1 MWGPSG
7 PLKLRFQAFRL
18 HFMVRSLLL
27 LLGLL
32 LSAPLAADPALL
44 QQQARQL
51 PEGFEEHFFG
61 VPLMVRVTVDGRLL
75 GDGEVLLGRD
85 NSIQLLSLV
94 DVQESEF
101 DEGTRERWLTRLG
114 AHLPL
119 GECGR
124 ACPEGIVGLH
134 YSLEESQLSV
144 LTGQVEQG
152 ARDQRFM
159 VQPKE
164 SKGLLVQNQLN
175 LVQGSQRNGHY
186 NLQLEGSWGQWTPF
200 MEGDATW
207 QEGGP
212 TDLGM
217 AQAYGE
223 RLHEANFYRLGFFF
237 PTAQGLVRQ
246 PNYYS
251 GATPTVLGVMWGS
264 SDLLRRE
271 RGVPSLA
278 PIQVAPARQGMVEI
292 YRDGNLIQSQP
303 VVSGLQ
309 ALDTRSLPGGIYEV
323 ELRLL
328 EDGQETRR
336 WREMIYKPSNWQ
348 TPEEPWRFNL
358 FAGRQTRWLVRQGDS
373 DLEGASGGI
382 AVNHLLLPSL
392 VVGAGSQYVDKRA
405 QQSLSL
411 DWEATSQL
419 HGFASLNQSVGM
431 GWGYDLQGIYWH
443 DNSSLV
449 ASHSRNLRQ
458 QGEASSLSSLSLQQ
472 SLEKW
477 GSLGVYASHQSGRG
491 NGADVGW
498 HYSDRL
504 WGRWVTWGVTLFDR
518 PGSERTAQQRDRGST
533 LSLTVNLGGQD
544 RQLSLGLGSNTSRSG
559 GAQRSAYLNYQQEVD
574 WGPLRQ
580 VSLGSTH
587 DSYGTGLSGYGRF
600 AAPWLGG
607 DLFAQHSS
615 YNAEVTGGVNLESVV
630 AIGQEGE
637 LALGSREMGGMGNE
651 AAMILDIAAD
661 DEAARIRVSDDLG
674 SVQTLGPGRH
684 LVSVPA
690 LQSGALQL
698 EMADHEGMPLTIK
711 PAVLPYHLNRGG
723 VGYGQVNAVSTVTV
737 IGRLLDEQ
745 NRPLRG
751 AMVSNPIGRA
761 FTENDGFFVLEM
773 SRRHPRFKVEHN
785 GSLHCNNAVVEQGR
799 MDETDI
805 ILLGELRCSSGI
817 TVKK

>member
-1 MWGPSG
+1 
-7 PLKLRFQAFRL
+7 
-18 HFMVRSLLL
+18 MVRSLLL

-32 LSAPLAADPALL
+32 LSAPLVVAKPALL
-44 QQQARQL
+44 LQQAQQL

-85 NSIQLLSLV
+85 NSVQLLSLV

-101 DEGTRERWLTRLG
+101 DEGTRERWLSKLG
-114 AHLPL
+114 SHLPL

-124 ACPEGIVGLH
+124 ACPEGIVGLQ

-144 LTGQVEQG
+144 LTGQVELG

-159 VQPKE
+159 ALPQE
-164 SKGLLVQNQLN
+164 SKGLLIQNQLN
-175 LVQGSQRNGHY
+175 LVQGTQRHGHY
-186 NLQLEGSWGQWTPF
+186 NLQLEGSWGPWTPF

-207 QEGGP
+207 QEGQSSEVG
-212 TDLGM
+212 L
-217 AQAYGE
+217 AQLYGE

-237 PTAQGLVRQ
+237 PSAQGLVRQ

-251 GATPTVLGVMWGS
+251 GATPTVLGMMWGS

-278 PIQVAPARQGMVEI
+278 PIQVAPARPGMVEI

-392 VVGAGSQYVDKRA
+392 VAGAGSQYVDKRA
-405 QQSLSL
+405 QHSLSL

-443 DNSSLV
+443 GNSSLV
-449 ASHSRNLRQ
+449 ASHSRNLRK
-458 QGEASSLSSLSLQQ
+458 QGEASAVSSLSLQK

-477 GSLGVYASHQSGRG
+477 GSLGVYLSHQSGRG

-518 PGSERTAQQRDRGST
+518 PGSESTAQQRDRGST
-533 LSLTVNLGGQD
+533 FSLTVNLGGQD

-580 VSLGSTH
+580 VSVGSTH

-600 AAPWLGG
+600 ASPWLGG

-615 YNAEVTGGVNLESVV
+615 YNEQVTGGINLESLV
-630 AIGQEGE
+630 ALGREGE

-651 AAMILDIAAD
+651 AAMILDIDAD

-698 EMADHEGMPLTIK
+698 EMADHEGAPLTIK
-711 PAVLPYHLNRGG
+711 PTVLPYHLNRGG
-723 VGYGQVNAVSTVTV
+723 VGYGQVNIMSTVTV
-737 IGRLLDEQ
+737 IGRLLNKEGK
-745 NRPLRG
+745 PLKG
-751 AMVSNPIGRA
+751 AVVRNHIGR
-761 FTENDGFFVLEM
+761 TISENDGFFVIEM
-773 SRRHPRFKVEHN
+773 SKNNPSLQIEHD
-785 GSLHCNNAVVEQGR
+785 GR
-799 MDETDI
+799 LQCQMLLNQDDKKWRQDTW
-805 ILLGELRCSSGI
+805 LLGDLVCHEQLLA
-817 TVKK
+817 KK

>member
-1 MWGPSG
+1 MIC
-7 PLKLRFQAFRL
+7 
-18 HFMVRSLLL
+18 SLLL

-32 LSAPLAADPALL
+32 LSVPLAAADPVLL
-44 QQQARQL
+44 LQQARQL

-85 NSIQLLSLV
+85 NSVQLLSLV

-101 DEGTRERWLTRLG
+101 DERERERWLMKLG
-114 AHLPL
+114 SYLPL
-119 GECGR
+119 GECSQ
-124 ACPEGIVGLH
+124 ACPEGILGLQ
-134 YSLEESQLSV
+134 YSLEESQFSV
-144 LTGQVEQG
+144 LTGEIEQA
-152 ARDQRFM
+152 ARDQRFIAL
-159 VQPKE
+159 PRE

-175 LVQGSQRNGHY
+175 LVQGTQRNGHY

-207 QEGGP
+207 QEEGA

-217 AQAYGE
+217 AQIYGE
-223 RLHEANFYRLGFFF
+223 QLYEANFYRLGFFF
-237 PTAQGLVRQ
+237 PSEQGLVRQ

-264 SDLLRRE
+264 SDLLRRD
-271 RGVPSLA
+271 RGLPSLA
-278 PIQVAPARQGMVEI
+278 PIQVAPSRPGMVEI

-309 ALDTRSLPGGIYEV
+309 AIDTRSLPGGIYEV

-373 DLEGASGGI
+373 DLEGASGGA

-392 VVGAGSQYVDKRA
+392 VVGAGSQYVDRRA
-405 QQSLSL
+405 QHSLSL

-431 GWGYDLQGIYWH
+431 GWGYDLQGLYWH
-443 DNSSLV
+443 GNSSLV
-449 ASHSRNLRQ
+449 ASHSRNLRE
-458 QGEASSLSSLSLQQ
+458 QGDTSAVSSLSLQQ

-477 GSLGVYASHQSGRG
+477 GSLGLYVSHQSGRG
-491 NGADVGW
+491 NGADLGW
-498 HYSDRL
+498 YYSDQL
-504 WGRWVTWGVTLFDR
+504 WGRGVTWGITLFDR
-518 PGSERTAQQRDRGST
+518 PGSVSTAQQRERGSM

-580 VSLGSTH
+580 LSVGSIH
-587 DSYGTGLSGYGRF
+587 DSYGSGLSGYGSF

-607 DLFAQHSS
+607 DIFAQHSS
-615 YNAEVTGGVNLESVV
+615 YNGEITGGINLESVV
-630 AIGQEGE
+630 ALGREGE
-637 LALGSREMGGMGNE
+637 LALGSRDMGGMGNE
-651 AAMILDIAAD
+651 AAMILDIDAD
-661 DEAARIRVSDDLG
+661 DEAARIRVSDDQG

-698 EMADHEGMPLTIK
+698 EMADHDGRPLTIK

-745 NRPLRG
+745 NQPLRG

-761 FTENDGFFVLEM
+761 FTENDGFFALET
-773 SRRHPRFKVEHN
+773 SRRQPEFSVEHN
-785 GSLHCNNAVVEQGR
+785 GTLYCNNMARGQGR
-799 MDETDI
+799 MDESDI
-805 ILLGELRCSSGI
+805 ILLGELRCSPGV

>member
-1 MWGPSG
+1 MT
-7 PLKLRFQAFRL
+7 
-18 HFMVRSLLL
+18 RSLLL

-32 LSAPLAADPALL
+32 LSAPLAAADPVLL
-44 QQQARQL
+44 LQQARQL

-85 NSIQLLSLV
+85 NSVQLLSLQ

-101 DEGTRERWLTRLG
+101 DERERERWLSKLG
-114 AHLPL
+114 IPLPL
-119 GECGR
+119 GECVH
-124 ACPEGIVGLH
+124 ACPEGIVGLQ
-134 YSLEESQLSV
+134 YSLEASQLSV

-159 VQPKE
+159 ALPQE

-175 LVQGSQRNGHY
+175 LVQGSQRHGHY
-186 NLQLEGSWGQWTPF
+186 NLQLEGSWGQWSPF

-207 QEGGP
+207 QEGQSSEVG
-212 TDLGM
+212 L
-217 AQAYGE
+217 AQLYGE

-237 PTAQGLVRQ
+237 PSAQGLVRQ

-251 GATPTVLGVMWGS
+251 GVTPTVLGVMWGS

-278 PIQVAPARQGMVEI
+278 PIQVAPARPGMVEI

-358 FAGRQTRWLVRQGDS
+358 FAGRQTRWLARQGDS
-373 DLEGASGGI
+373 DLEGASGGAAI
-382 AVNHLLLPSL
+382 NHLLLPSL
-392 VVGAGSQYVDKRA
+392 VVGAGSQYVDRRA
-405 QQSLSL
+405 QHSLSL

-443 DNSSLV
+443 GNSSLV
-449 ASHSRNLRQ
+449 ASHSRNLRK
-458 QGEASSLSSLSLQQ
+458 QGDASSVSSLSLQQ

-477 GSLGVYASHQSGRG
+477 GSLGVYVSHQSGRG
-491 NGADVGW
+491 NGADLGW
-498 HYSDRL
+498 HYSDRFL
-504 WGRWVTWGVTLFDR
+504 GRWVTWGVTLFDR
-518 PGSERTAQQRDRGST
+518 PGSESTAQQRDRGST
-533 LSLTVNLGGQD
+533 LSLTVNLGGHD

-580 VSLGSTH
+580 VSVGSTH

-615 YNAEVTGGVNLESVV
+615 YNEQVTGGINLESVV
-630 AIGQEGE
+630 ALGQAGE
-637 LALGSREMGGMGNE
+637 LALGSRDMGGMGNE
-651 AAMILDIAAD
+651 AAMILDIEAD
-661 DEAARIRVSDDLG
+661 DEAARIRVSDDQG

-690 LQSGALQL
+690 LQSGTLQL
-698 EMADHEGMPLTIK
+698 EMADHEGAPLTIK
-711 PAVLPYHLNRGG
+711 PTVLPYHLNRGG
-723 VGYGQVNAVSTVTV
+723 VGYGQVNVMSTVTV
-737 IGRLLDEQ
+737 IGRLLNKEGK
-745 NRPLRG
+745 PLKG
-751 AMVSNPIGRA
+751 AVVRNHIGR
-761 FTENDGFFVLEM
+761 TISENDGFFVMEM
-773 SRRHPRFKVEHN
+773 SKKNPRLQVEHDGRLQCQMLLN
-785 GSLHCNNAVVEQGR
+785 QDDKKWRQDTLFLGDLVCHEQ
-799 MDETDI
+799 
-805 ILLGELRCSSGI
+805 LLAR
-817 TVKK
+817 K

>member
-1 MWGPSG
+1 
-7 PLKLRFQAFRL
+7 
-18 HFMVRSLLL
+18 MVRSLLFFWFVMLFSTQLVAADAAL
-27 LLGLL
+27 LL
-32 LSAPLAADPALL
+32 
-44 QQQARQL
+44 QQARQL

-85 NSIQLLSLV
+85 NSVQLLSLV
-94 DVQESEF
+94 DVQDSEF
-101 DEGTRERWLTRLG
+101 DEGTRERWLSKLG
-114 AHLPL
+114 AQMPI
-119 GECGR
+119 GECSRG
-124 ACPEGIVGLH
+124 CPEGIVGLQ

-144 LTGQVEQG
+144 LTGQVEQDT
-152 ARDQRFM
+152 RDQRFFALP
-159 VQPKE
+159 QE
-164 SKGLLVQNQLN
+164 SKGLLIQNQLN
-175 LVQGSQRNGHY
+175 LVQSGQRNGHY

-207 QEGGP
+207 QEGQSSEVG
-212 TDLGM
+212 L
-217 AQAYGE
+217 AQLYGE
-223 RLHEANFYRLGFFF
+223 RLHEANFYRFGFFF
-237 PTAQGLVRQ
+237 PSAQGLVRQ

-251 GATPTVLGVMWGS
+251 GATPTVLGMMWGS

-271 RGVPSLA
+271 RGVPSLV
-278 PIQVAPARQGMVEI
+278 PIQVAPARPGMVEI

-373 DLEGASGGI
+373 DLEGASGGM

-392 VVGAGSQYVDKRA
+392 VVGAGSQYVDRRA
-405 QQSLSL
+405 QHSLSL

-443 DNSSLV
+443 GNSSLV
-449 ASHSRNLRQ
+449 ASHSRNLRK
-458 QGEASSLSSLSLQQ
+458 QGEVSAVSSLSLQQ

-477 GSLGVYASHQSGRG
+477 GSLSLYASHQSGRG

-504 WGRWVTWGVTLFDR
+504 LGRWVTWGVTLFDR
-518 PGSERTAQQRDRGST
+518 PGSESTAQQRDRGST
-533 LSLTVNLGGQD
+533 LSLTINLGGDD

-580 VSLGSTH
+580 VSVGSTH

-615 YNAEVTGGVNLESVV
+615 YNEQVTGGINLESVV
-630 AIGQEGE
+630 ALGREGE

-684 LVSVPA
+684 LVSLPA

-698 EMADHEGMPLTIK
+698 EMADQEGVPLTIK
-711 PAVLPYHLNRGG
+711 PSVLPYHLNRGG
-723 VGYGQVNAVSTVTV
+723 VGYGQVNVMSTVTV
-737 IGRLLDEQ
+737 IGRLLNKDGK
-745 NRPLRG
+745 PLKG
-751 AMVSNPIGRA
+751 ALVRNHIGR
-761 FTENDGFFVLEM
+761 TISENDGFFVMEM
-773 SRRHPRFKVEHN
+773 SKTNPSFHVEHD
-785 GSLHCNNAVVEQGR
+785 GR
-799 MDETDI
+799 LQCQMLLNQDDKKWKQDTW
-805 ILLGELRCSSGI
+805 LLGDLVCHEQLLAR
-817 TVKK
+817 K

>member
-1 MWGPSG
+1 M
-7 PLKLRFQAFRL
+7 A
-18 HFMVRSLLL
+18 RSLLL
-27 LLGLL
+27 LLWLL
-32 LSAPLAADPALL
+32 LSAPLMAAEPALL
-44 QQQARQL
+44 LQQARQL

-61 VPLMVRVTVDGRLL
+61 VPLMVRVTVDGGLL

-85 NSIQLLSLV
+85 NSVQLLSLV
-94 DVQESEF
+94 EVQESEF
-101 DEGTRERWLTRLG
+101 DEGARERWLTKLG
-114 AHLPL
+114 VHLPL

-124 ACPEGIVGLH
+124 ACPEGIVGLQ

-159 VQPKE
+159 AQARE
-164 SKGLLVQNQLN
+164 SKGLLVQSQLN

-186 NLQLEGSWGQWTPF
+186 NLQLEGSLGQWTPF

-217 AQAYGE
+217 AQVYGE

-237 PTAQGLVRQ
+237 PSAQGLVRQ

-278 PIQVAPARQGMVEI
+278 PIQVAPARPGMVEI

-373 DLEGASGGI
+373 DLEGASGGT

-392 VVGAGSQYVDKRA
+392 VVGAGSQYVDRRA
-405 QQSLSL
+405 QHFLSL

-443 DNSSLV
+443 GNSSLV

-458 QGEASSLSSLSLQQ
+458 QEEASSVSSLSLQQ

-477 GSLGVYASHQSGRG
+477 GTLGAYLSHQSGRG

-504 WGRWVTWGVTLFDR
+504 WGRWITWGVTLFDR
-518 PGSERTAQQRDRGST
+518 PGSESTAQQRDRGSM

-580 VSLGSTH
+580 VTVGSTH

-615 YNAEVTGGVNLESVV
+615 YNAEVTGGVNLESVL
-630 AIGQEGE
+630 ALGQEGE
-637 LALGSREMGGMGNE
+637 LALGSRDMGGMGNE

-661 DEAARIRVSDDLG
+661 DEAARVRVSDDLG

-698 EMADHEGMPLTIK
+698 EMADHEGTPLTIK

-723 VGYGQVNAVSTVTV
+723 VGHGQVNAMSTVTV
-737 IGRLLDEQ
+737 IGRLLDGQ
-745 NRPLRG
+745 NQPLRG
-751 AMVSNPIGRA
+751 AMVSNPLGRA
-761 FTENDGFFVLEM
+761 FTENDGFFALEA
-773 SRRHPRFKVEHN
+773 SRRQPAFSVEHN
-785 GSLHCNNAVVEQGR
+785 GTLQCDKSAGDNRR
-799 MDETDI
+799 MDELDI
-805 ILLGELRCSSGI
+805 MLLGDLKCTPWMAS
-817 TVKK
+817 KK

>member
-1 MWGPSG
+1 
-7 PLKLRFQAFRL
+7 
-18 HFMVRSLLL
+18 MVRSLLL
-27 LLGLL
+27 LLGSL
-32 LSAPLAADPALL
+32 LSVSLAAADPALL
-44 QQQARQL
+44 LQQARQL

-61 VPLMVRVTVDGRLL
+61 VPLMVRVTVDDRLL

-85 NSIQLLSLV
+85 NSVQLLSLV

-101 DEGTRERWLTRLG
+101 DEGARERWLSKLG
-114 AHLPL
+114 TELPL
-119 GECGR
+119 GECSR
-124 ACPEGIVGLH
+124 ACPEGIVGLQ

-144 LTGQVEQG
+144 LTGEVEQE
-152 ARDQRFM
+152 ARDQRFIA
-159 VQPKE
+159 VPGE
-164 SKGLLVQNQLN
+164 SKGLLLQNQLN

-186 NLQLEGSWGQWTPF
+186 NLQLEGSWGQWSPF

-217 AQAYGE
+217 AQIYGE
-223 RLHEANFYRLGFFF
+223 HLHEANFYRLGFFF
-237 PTAQGLVRQ
+237 PSAQGLVRQ

-278 PIQVAPARQGMVEI
+278 PIQVAPARPGMVEI

-328 EDGQETRR
+328 EDGQESRR

-373 DLEGASGGI
+373 ELEGASGGA

-392 VVGAGSQYVDKRA
+392 VVGAGSQYVDRRA
-405 QQSLSL
+405 QHSLSL

-419 HGFASLNQSVGM
+419 HGFASLNQSVDM

-443 DNSSLV
+443 GNSSLV
-449 ASHSRNLRQ
+449 ASHSRNLRK
-458 QGEASSLSSLSLQQ
+458 QGEASSVSSLSLQQ

-477 GSLGVYASHQSGRG
+477 GSLGVYLSHQSGRG
-491 NGADVGW
+491 NGVDVGW

-518 PGSERTAQQRDRGST
+518 PGSESTAQQRDRGST
-533 LSLTVNLGGQD
+533 LSLTVNLGGDD

-580 VSLGSTH
+580 VSVGSTH

-615 YNAEVTGGVNLESVV
+615 YNEQVTGGINLESVV
-630 AIGQEGE
+630 ALGQEGE

-651 AAMILDIAAD
+651 AAMILDIDAD
-661 DEAARIRVSDDLG
+661 DEAVRIRVSDDQG

-690 LQSGALQL
+690 LQSGTLQL
-698 EMADHEGMPLTIK
+698 EMADHEGAPLTIK
-711 PAVLPYHLNRGG
+711 PSVLPYHLNRGG
-723 VGYGQVNAVSTVTV
+723 VGYGQVNAMSTVTV
-737 IGRLLDEQ
+737 IGRLLDGQ
-745 NRPLRG
+745 GVPLKG
-751 AMVSNPIGRA
+751 AMVANHAGRTVSEA
-761 FTENDGFFVLEM
+761 DGFFVLEM
-773 SRRHPRFKVEHN
+773 SERNPSLRVEYQ
-785 GSLHCNNAVVEQGR
+785 GAQQCDLALDMVRAGRQQAVL
-799 MDETDI
+799 
-805 ILLGELRCSSGI
+805 LLGPLVCRPQTWVS
-817 TVKK
+817 K

>member
-1 MWGPSG
+1 
-7 PLKLRFQAFRL
+7 
-18 HFMVRSLLL
+18 MVRSLLL
-27 LLGLL
+27 LFGLL

-44 QQQARQL
+44 LQQARQL

-85 NSIQLLSLV
+85 NSVQLLSLM
-94 DVQESEF
+94 DVQDSEF
-101 DEGTRERWLTRLG
+101 DEGARERWLSKLG
-114 AHLPL
+114 SHLPL

-124 ACPEGIVGLH
+124 ACPEGIVGLQ

-159 VQPKE
+159 ALPQE

-217 AQAYGE
+217 AQIYGE

-237 PTAQGLVRQ
+237 PSAQGLVRQ

-264 SDLLRRE
+264 SDLLRRK
-271 RGVPSLA
+271 RGVPSLV
-278 PIQVAPARQGMVEI
+278 PIQVAPARPGMVEI

-336 WREMIYKPSNWQ
+336 WHEMIYKPSNWQ

-373 DLEGASGGI
+373 KLEGASGGI

-392 VVGAGSQYVDKRA
+392 IVGAGSQYVDKRA
-405 QQSLSL
+405 QHSLSL

-443 DNSSLV
+443 GNSSLV
-449 ASHSRNLRQ
+449 ASHSRNLRK

-477 GSLGVYASHQSGRG
+477 GSLGVYVSHQSGRG

-518 PGSERTAQQRDRGST
+518 PGSESTAQQRDRGST
-533 LSLTVNLGGQD
+533 LSLTINLGGDD

-580 VSLGSTH
+580 VSVGSTH

-600 AAPWLGG
+600 ASPWLGG
-607 DLFAQHSS
+607 DLFAQQSS

-651 AAMILDIAAD
+651 AAMILDIDTD

-723 VGYGQVNAVSTVTV
+723 VGYGQVSAMSTVTV
-737 IGRLLDEQ
+737 IGRLVDGQ
-745 NRPLRG
+745 GIPLKG
-751 AMVSNPIGRA
+751 AMVVNHAGRTVSEA
-761 FTENDGFFVLEM
+761 DGFFALDMSERNSGLRVEYQGTQQCDLVLDMARSE
-773 SRRHPRFKVEHN
+773 REQ
-785 GSLHCNNAVVEQGR
+785 AVL
-799 MDETDI
+799 
-805 ILLGELRCSSGI
+805 LLGVLICSPQIWASQ
-817 TVKK
+817 

>member
-1 MWGPSG
+1 MI
-7 PLKLRFQAFRL
+7 A
-18 HFMVRSLLL
+18 VE
-27 LLGLL
+27 
-32 LSAPLAADPALL
+32 PALL
-44 QQQARQL
+44 LQQARQL

-85 NSIQLLSLV
+85 NSVQLLSLM

-101 DEGTRERWLTRLG
+101 DEGARERWLTRLG
-114 AHLPL
+114 TRLSL

-124 ACPEGIVGLH
+124 ACPEGIVGLQ

-144 LTGQVEQG
+144 LTDEVEQA
-152 ARDQRFM
+152 AREQRFM
-159 VQPKE
+159 ALPQE

-175 LVQGSQRNGHY
+175 LVQGSQRSGHY
-186 NLQLEGSWGQWTPF
+186 NLQLEGNWGQWTPF

-207 QEGGP
+207 QEGQSSEVG
-212 TDLGM
+212 L
-217 AQAYGE
+217 AQLYGE

-237 PTAQGLVRQ
+237 PSAQGLLRQ

-271 RGVPSLA
+271 RGVPSMT
-278 PIQVAPARQGMVEI
+278 PIQVAPARPGMVEI
-292 YRDGNLIQSQP
+292 YRDDRLIQSQP
-303 VVSGLQ
+303 VSAGLQ

-328 EDGQETRR
+328 EDGQESRR

-348 TPEEPWRFNL
+348 TPEEPWRFNF

-392 VVGAGSQYVDKRA
+392 VVGAGNQYVDKRA
-405 QQSLSL
+405 QHSLSL

-431 GWGYDLQGIYWH
+431 GWGYDLQGIYWQG
-443 DNSSLV
+443 NSSLV
-449 ASHSRNLRQ
+449 ASHSRNLRK
-458 QGEASSLSSLSLQQ
+458 QGEATAVSSLSLQQ

-477 GSLGVYASHQSGRG
+477 GTLGLYVSHQSGRG
-491 NGADVGW
+491 NGMDLGW

-518 PGSERTAQQRDRGST
+518 PGSESTAQQRDRGST
-533 LSLTVNLGGQD
+533 LSLTINLGGDD

-580 VSLGSTH
+580 VSVGSTH

-600 AAPWLGG
+600 ASPWLGG

-615 YNAEVTGGVNLESVV
+615 YNEQVTGGVNLESVV
-630 AIGQEGE
+630 ALGREGE
-637 LALGSREMGGMGNE
+637 LALGSREMGSMGNE
-651 AAMILDIAAD
+651 AAMILDIDAD
-661 DEAARIRVSDDLG
+661 DEAARIQVSDDQG
-674 SVQTLGPGRH
+674 SLQTLGPGRH

-690 LQSGALQL
+690 LQSGTLQL
-698 EMADHEGMPLTIK
+698 EMADHEGTPLTIR
-711 PAVLPYHLNRGG
+711 PTVLPYHLNRGG
-723 VGYGQVNAVSTVTV
+723 VGYGQVNAVRTVTV
-737 IGRLLDEQ
+737 IGRLLDRQ
-745 NRPLRG
+745 GHPLKG
-751 AMVSNPIGRA
+751 AMVLNHSGRTVSEA
-761 FTENDGFFVLEM
+761 DGFFALEM
-773 SRRHPRFKVEHN
+773 SERNPAMKVEYRGAHQCDL
-785 GSLHCNNAVVEQGR
+785 SLNTARVDRQSGV
-799 MDETDI
+799 
-805 ILLGELRCSSGI
+805 LLVGNLVCVPMTLSSQ
-817 TVKK
+817 

>member
-1 MWGPSG
+1 
-7 PLKLRFQAFRL
+7 
-18 HFMVRSLLL
+18 MVRSLLL
-27 LLGLL
+27 LLGSL
-32 LSAPLAADPALL
+32 LSVSLAAADPALL
-44 QQQARQL
+44 LQQARQL

-61 VPLMVRVTVDGRLL
+61 VPLMVRVTVDDRLL

-85 NSIQLLSLV
+85 NSVQLLSLV

-101 DEGTRERWLTRLG
+101 DEGARERWLSKLG
-114 AHLPL
+114 TELPL
-119 GECGR
+119 GECSR
-124 ACPEGIVGLH
+124 ACPEGIVGLQ

-144 LTGQVEQG
+144 LTGEVEQE

-159 VQPKE
+159 ALPQE

-186 NLQLEGSWGQWTPF
+186 NLQLEGSWGQWSPF

-217 AQAYGE
+217 AQIYGE
-223 RLHEANFYRLGFFF
+223 HLHEANFYRLGFFF
-237 PTAQGLVRQ
+237 PSAQGLVRQ

-278 PIQVAPARQGMVEI
+278 PIQVSPARPGMVEI

-328 EDGQETRR
+328 EDGQESRR

-373 DLEGASGGI
+373 DLEGASGGA

-392 VVGAGSQYVDKRA
+392 VVGAGSQYVDRRA
-405 QQSLSL
+405 QHSLSL

-443 DNSSLV
+443 GNSSLV
-449 ASHSRNLRQ
+449 ASHSRNLRK
-458 QGEASSLSSLSLQQ
+458 QGEASSVSSLSLQQ

-477 GSLGVYASHQSGRG
+477 GSIGVYLSHQSGRG

-518 PGSERTAQQRDRGST
+518 PGSESTAQQRDRGST
-533 LSLTVNLGGQD
+533 LSLTVNLGGDD

-580 VSLGSTH
+580 VSVGSTH

-615 YNAEVTGGVNLESVV
+615 YNEQVTGGINLESVV
-630 AIGQEGE
+630 ALGREGE
-637 LALGSREMGGMGNE
+637 LALGSRDMGGMGNE
-651 AAMILDIAAD
+651 AAMILDIDAD
-661 DEAARIRVSDDLG
+661 DEAVRIRVSDDQG

-690 LQSGALQL
+690 LQSGTLQL
-698 EMADHEGMPLTIK
+698 EMADHEGAPLTIK
-711 PAVLPYHLNRGG
+711 PSVLPYHLNRGG
-723 VGYGQVNAVSTVTV
+723 VGYGQVNAMSTVTV
-737 IGRLLDEQ
+737 IGCLLDGQ
-745 NRPLRG
+745 GVPLKG
-751 AMVSNPIGRA
+751 AMVANHAGRTVSEA
-761 FTENDGFFVLEM
+761 DGFFVLEM
-773 SRRHPRFKVEHN
+773 SERNPSLRVEYQ
-785 GSLHCNNAVVEQGR
+785 GAQQCDLALDMVRAERQQAVL
-799 MDETDI
+799 
-805 ILLGELRCSSGI
+805 LLGPLVCRPQTWVS
-817 TVKK
+817 K

>member
-1 MWGPSG
+1 
-7 PLKLRFQAFRL
+7 
-18 HFMVRSLLL
+18 MVRSLLL
-27 LLGLL
+27 LFGLL
-32 LSAPLAADPALL
+32 LSTTVIAVEPALL
-44 QQQARQL
+44 LQQARQL
-51 PEGFEEHFFG
+51 PDGFEEHFFG

-85 NSIQLLSLV
+85 NSLQLLSLL

-101 DEGTRERWLTRLG
+101 DEGARERWLSKLG
-114 AHLPL
+114 TQLPL
-119 GECGR
+119 GECRR
-124 ACPEGIVGLH
+124 ACPEGIVGLQ

-144 LTGQVEQG
+144 LTGKVEQE

-159 VQPKE
+159 ALPQE

-175 LVQGSQRNGHY
+175 LVQGTQRNGHY

-207 QEGGP
+207 QEGES
-212 TDLGM
+212 TELGM
-217 AQAYGE
+217 AQIYGE

-237 PTAQGLVRQ
+237 PSAQGLVRQ

-278 PIQVAPARQGMVEI
+278 PIQVAPTRPGMVEI

-373 DLEGASGGI
+373 DLEGASGGA

-392 VVGAGSQYVDKRA
+392 VVGAGSQYVDRRA
-405 QQSLSL
+405 QHSLSL

-443 DNSSLV
+443 GNSSLV
-449 ASHSRNLRQ
+449 ASHSRNLRK
-458 QGEASSLSSLSLQQ
+458 QGDASSVSSLSLQQ

-477 GSLGVYASHQSGRG
+477 GSLGVYVSHQSGRG
-491 NGADVGW
+491 NGADLGW
-498 HYSDRL
+498 HYSDRFL
-504 WGRWVTWGVTLFDR
+504 GRWVTWGVTLFDR
-518 PGSERTAQQRDRGST
+518 PGSESTAQQRDRGST

-559 GAQRSAYLNYQQEVD
+559 GAQHSAYLNYQQEVD

-580 VSLGSTH
+580 VSVGSTH

-615 YNAEVTGGVNLESVV
+615 YNEQVTGGINLESVV
-630 AIGQEGE
+630 ALGQEGE
-637 LALGSREMGGMGNE
+637 LALGSRDIGGMGNE
-651 AAMILDIAAD
+651 AAMILDIETD
-661 DEAARIRVSDDLG
+661 DEAAQVRVSDDQG

-690 LQSGALQL
+690 LQSGTLQL
-698 EMADHEGMPLTIK
+698 EMADHEGAPLTIK
-711 PAVLPYHLNRGG
+711 PTVLPYHLNRGG

-737 IGRLLDEQ
+737 IGRLLDGQ
-745 NRPLRG
+745 GTPLKG
-751 AMVSNPIGRA
+751 AMVINHVDRTVSEA
-761 FTENDGFFVLEM
+761 DGFFAVEMSKRNSNLQVEYQGGQQCDLVLEM
-773 SRRHPRFKVEHN
+773 DQVKRQQ
-785 GSLHCNNAVVEQGR
+785 AVL
-799 MDETDI
+799 
-805 ILLGELRCSSGI
+805 LLGDLVCSPQTWVSQ
-817 TVKK
+817 

>member
-1 MWGPSG
+1 
-7 PLKLRFQAFRL
+7 
-18 HFMVRSLLL
+18 MVRTHLL

-32 LSAPLAADPALL
+32 LSAPVMAAEPALL
-44 QQQARQL
+44 LQQARQL
-51 PEGFEEHFFG
+51 PEGFEAHFFG

-85 NSIQLLSLV
+85 NTVQLLSLV

-101 DEGTRERWLTRLG
+101 DEGTRERWLSKLG
-114 AHLPL
+114 SHLPL

-124 ACPEGIVGLH
+124 ACPEGIVGLQ

-144 LTGQVEQG
+144 LTGQVELG

-159 VQPKE
+159 ALPQE
-164 SKGLLVQNQLN
+164 SKGLLIQNQLN
-175 LVQGSQRNGHY
+175 LVQGTQRNGHY
-186 NLQLEGSWGQWTPF
+186 NLQLEGSWGQWTPS

-207 QEGGP
+207 QEGQSSEVG
-212 TDLGM
+212 L
-217 AQAYGE
+217 AQLYGE

-237 PTAQGLVRQ
+237 PSAQGLVRQ

-251 GATPTVLGVMWGS
+251 GATPTVLGMMWGS

-271 RGVPSLA
+271 RGIPSLA
-278 PIQVAPARQGMVEI
+278 PIQVAPARPGMVEI

-373 DLEGASGGI
+373 DLEGASGGV

-392 VVGAGSQYVDKRA
+392 VVGAGSQYVDRRT
-405 QQSLSL
+405 QHSLSL

-431 GWGYDLQGIYWH
+431 GWGYDLQGIYWYG
-443 DNSSLV
+443 NSSLV
-449 ASHSRNLRQ
+449 ASHSRNQRK
-458 QGEASSLSSLSLQQ
+458 QGEASAVSSLSMQQ
-472 SLEKW
+472 SLDQW
-477 GSLGVYASHQSGRG
+477 GTLGVYVSHQSGRG
-491 NGADVGW
+491 NGADLGW

-518 PGSERTAQQRDRGST
+518 PGSESTAQQRDRGST
-533 LSLTVNLGGQD
+533 FSLTVNLGGQD

-559 GAQRSAYLNYQQEVD
+559 GTQRSAYLNYQQEVD

-580 VSLGSTH
+580 VSVGSTH

-600 AAPWLGG
+600 ASPWLGG

-615 YNAEVTGGVNLESVV
+615 YNEQVTGGINLESLV
-630 AIGQEGE
+630 ALGREGE

-651 AAMILDIAAD
+651 AAMILDIDAD

-684 LVSVPA
+684 LVSVSA

-698 EMADHEGMPLTIK
+698 EMADQDGAPLTIK

-723 VGYGQVNAVSTVTV
+723 VGYGQVSAMNTVTV
-737 IGRLLDEQ
+737 IGRLLNKEGQ
-745 NRPLRG
+745 PLRG
-751 AMVSNPIGRA
+751 AVVRNHIGR
-761 FTENDGFFVLEM
+761 TMSENDGFFVMDM
-773 SRRHPRFKVEHN
+773 SKKTPSLQVELDGRLQCQMLLNQDDNKWRQDTWFLGDLVCH
-785 GSLHCNNAVVEQGR
+785 EQ
-799 MDETDI
+799 
-805 ILLGELRCSSGI
+805 LLAR
-817 TVKK
+817 K

>member
-1 MWGPSG
+1 
-7 PLKLRFQAFRL
+7 
-18 HFMVRSLLL
+18 MVRSLLL

-32 LSAPLAADPALL
+32 LSAPLVAADPALL
-44 QQQARQL
+44 LQQARQL

-85 NSIQLLSLV
+85 NSVQLLSLM
-94 DVQESEF
+94 DVQDSEF
-101 DEGTRERWLTRLG
+101 DEGARERWLSKLG
-114 AHLPL
+114 SHLPL

-124 ACPEGIVGLH
+124 ACPEGIVGLQ

-159 VQPKE
+159 ALPQQ

-186 NLQLEGSWGQWTPF
+186 NLQLEGSWGQWSPF

-217 AQAYGE
+217 AQVYGE

-237 PTAQGLVRQ
+237 PSAQGLVRQ

-278 PIQVAPARQGMVEI
+278 PIQVAPARPGMVEI

-336 WREMIYKPSNWQ
+336 WHEMIYKPSNWQ

-373 DLEGASGGI
+373 DLEGASGGA

-405 QQSLSL
+405 QHSLSL

-443 DNSSLV
+443 GNSSLV

-477 GSLGVYASHQSGRG
+477 GSLGVYVSHQSGRG

-518 PGSERTAQQRDRGST
+518 PGSESTAQQRDRGST
-533 LSLTVNLGGQD
+533 LSLTINLGGDD

-580 VSLGSTH
+580 VSVGSTH

-615 YNAEVTGGVNLESVV
+615 YNADVTGGVNLESVV

-651 AAMILDIAAD
+651 AAMILDIDTD

-723 VGYGQVNAVSTVTV
+723 VGYGQVSAMSTVTV
-737 IGRLLDEQ
+737 IGRLVDGQ
-745 NRPLRG
+745 GIPLKG
-751 AMVSNPIGRA
+751 AMVVNHAGRTVSEA
-761 FTENDGFFVLEM
+761 DGFFALDMSERNSGLRVEYQGTQQCDLVLDMARTE
-773 SRRHPRFKVEHN
+773 REQ
-785 GSLHCNNAVVEQGR
+785 AVL
-799 MDETDI
+799 
-805 ILLGELRCSSGI
+805 LLGELICSPQIWASQ
-817 TVKK
+817 

>member
-1 MWGPSG
+1 
-7 PLKLRFQAFRL
+7 
-18 HFMVRSLLL
+18 MVRSLLL
-27 LLGLL
+27 LLGSL
-32 LSAPLAADPALL
+32 LSVSLAAADPALL
-44 QQQARQL
+44 LQQARQL

-85 NSIQLLSLV
+85 NSVQLLSLM

-101 DEGTRERWLTRLG
+101 DEGARERWLSKLG
-114 AHLPL
+114 TELPL
-119 GECGR
+119 GECSR
-124 ACPEGIVGLH
+124 ACPEGIVGLQ

-144 LTGQVEQG
+144 LTGEVEQE
-152 ARDQRFM
+152 ARDQRFIA
-159 VQPKE
+159 VPGE

-186 NLQLEGSWGQWTPF
+186 NLQLEGSWGQWSPF

-217 AQAYGE
+217 AQIYGE

-237 PTAQGLVRQ
+237 PSAQGLVRQ

-278 PIQVAPARQGMVEI
+278 PIQVSPARPGMVEI

-373 DLEGASGGI
+373 ELEGASGGA

-392 VVGAGSQYVDKRA
+392 VVGAGSQYVDRRA
-405 QQSLSL
+405 QHSLSL

-443 DNSSLV
+443 GNSSLV
-449 ASHSRNLRQ
+449 ASHSRNLRKL
-458 QGEASSLSSLSLQQ
+458 GEASSVSSLSLQQ

-477 GSLGVYASHQSGRG
+477 GSLGVYVSHQSGRG
-491 NGADVGW
+491 NGVDVGW

-504 WGRWVTWGVTLFDR
+504 WGRWVTWGVSLFDR
-518 PGSERTAQQRDRGST
+518 PGSESTAQQRDRGST

-580 VSLGSTH
+580 VSVGSTH

-615 YNAEVTGGVNLESVV
+615 YNEQVTGGINLESVV
-630 AIGQEGE
+630 ALGREGE

-661 DEAARIRVSDDLG
+661 DEAVRIRVSDDLG

-698 EMADHEGMPLTIK
+698 EMADHEGTPLTIK
-711 PAVLPYHLNRGG
+711 PSVLPYHLNRGG

-737 IGRLLDEQ
+737 IGRLLNLQ
-745 NRPLRG
+745 G
-751 AMVSNPIGRA
+751 APMKGAVVFNHTGRTM
-761 FTENDGFFVLEM
+761 TEPDGFFAVEM
-773 SRRHPRFKVEHN
+773 NEHN
-785 GSLHCNNAVVEQGR
+785 PQLQVEYQGTQR
-799 MDETDI
+799 CDLALNMKQVDRQQKVL
-805 ILLGELRCSSGI
+805 LLGDLTCSDQKWVSQ
-817 TVKK
+817 

>member
-1 MWGPSG
+1 
-7 PLKLRFQAFRL
+7 
-18 HFMVRSLLL
+18 MVRSLLL
-27 LLGLL
+27 LLELL
-32 LSAPLAADPALL
+32 LSVPLMAAEPALL
-44 QQQARQL
+44 LQQARQL

-85 NSIQLLSLV
+85 NSVQLLSLM

-101 DEGTRERWLTRLG
+101 DEGARERWLNKLAT
-114 AHLPL
+114 HLPL

-124 ACPEGIVGLH
+124 ACPEGIMGLQ

-144 LTGQVEQG
+144 LTGQVEQE
-152 ARDQRFM
+152 ARDQRF
-159 VQPKE
+159 VAPPRE

-186 NLQLEGSWGQWTPF
+186 NLQLEGSLGQWTPF

-217 AQAYGE
+217 AQVYGE

-237 PTAQGLVRQ
+237 PSAQGLVRQ

-278 PIQVAPARQGMVEI
+278 PIQVAPARPGMVEI

-373 DLEGASGGI
+373 DLEGASGGA

-392 VVGAGSQYVDKRA
+392 VVGAGSQYVDRRV
-405 QQSLSL
+405 QHSLSL
-411 DWEATSQL
+411 DWEVTSQL

-431 GWGYDLQGIYWH
+431 GRGYDLQGIYWH
-443 DNSSLV
+443 GNSSLV
-449 ASHSRNLRQ
+449 ASHSRNLRK
-458 QGEASSLSSLSLQQ
+458 QGEASSVSSLSLQQ

-477 GSLGVYASHQSGRG
+477 GSLGVYLSHQSGRG

-518 PGSERTAQQRDRGST
+518 PGSESTAQQRDRGST

-544 RQLSLGLGSNTSRSG
+544 RQLSLGLGSNTSRSA

-580 VSLGSTH
+580 VSVGSTH

-615 YNAEVTGGVNLESVV
+615 YNAEMTGGINLESV
-630 AIGQEGE
+630 AALGGEGE

-651 AAMILDIAAD
+651 AAMILDIEAD
-661 DEAARIRVSDDLG
+661 DEAAQIRVSDDLG
-674 SVQTLGPGRH
+674 GVKTLGPGRH

-690 LQSGALQL
+690 LQSGTLQL
-698 EMADHEGMPLTIK
+698 EMADHEVAPLTIK

-723 VGYGQVNAVSTVTV
+723 VGYGQVSAVSTVTV
-737 IGRLLDEQ
+737 IGRLLNSQ
-745 NRPLRG
+745 G
-751 AMVSNPIGRA
+751 APMKGAVVFNHTGRTM
-761 FTENDGFFVLEM
+761 TEPDGFFAVEM
-773 SRRHPRFKVEHN
+773 SEHN
-785 GSLHCNNAVVEQGR
+785 PQLQVEYQGIQQCDLALNMKQVDR
-799 MDETDI
+799 QQEVL
-805 ILLGELRCSSGI
+805 LLGNLTCSAQEWAS
-817 TVKK
+817 K

>member
-1 MWGPSG
+1 
-7 PLKLRFQAFRL
+7 
-18 HFMVRSLLL
+18 MVRSLI
-27 LLGLL
+27 LLGMLL
-32 LSAPLAADPALL
+32 FGPLAVAADPVMLL
-44 QQQARQL
+44 QQARQL

-85 NSIQLLSLV
+85 NSVQLLSLV
-94 DVQESEF
+94 DVQDSEF
-101 DEGTRERWLTRLG
+101 DEGARERWLSKLG
-114 AHLPL
+114 IPLPL
-119 GECGR
+119 GECDL
-124 ACPEGIVGLH
+124 ACPEGIVGLQ

-144 LTGQVEQG
+144 LTGQVEQE

-159 VQPKE
+159 ALPQE

-175 LVQGSQRNGHY
+175 LVQGTQRNGHY
-186 NLQLEGSWGQWTPF
+186 NLQLEGSWGQWSPF

-207 QEGGP
+207 QEGQSSEVG
-212 TDLGM
+212 L
-217 AQAYGE
+217 AQLYGE

-237 PTAQGLVRQ
+237 PSAQGLVRQ

-251 GATPTVLGVMWGS
+251 GATPTVLGMMWGS

-278 PIQVAPARQGMVEI
+278 PIQVAPARPGMVEI

-373 DLEGASGGI
+373 DLEGASGGA

-392 VVGAGSQYVDKRA
+392 VVGVGSQYVDRRA
-405 QQSLSL
+405 QHSLSL

-443 DNSSLV
+443 GNSSLV
-449 ASHSRNLRQ
+449 ASHSRNLRK
-458 QGEASSLSSLSLQQ
+458 QGDASSVSSLSLQQ

-477 GSLGVYASHQSGRG
+477 GSLGVYVSHQSGRG
-491 NGADVGW
+491 NGADLGW
-498 HYSDRL
+498 HYSARFL
-504 WGRWVTWGVTLFDR
+504 GRWVTWGVTLFDR
-518 PGSERTAQQRDRGST
+518 PGSESTAQQRDRGST

-580 VSLGSTH
+580 VSVGSTH

-615 YNAEVTGGVNLESVV
+615 YNEQVTGGINLESVV
-630 AIGQEGE
+630 ALGQEGE
-637 LALGSREMGGMGNE
+637 LALGSRDMGGMGNE
-651 AAMILDIAAD
+651 AAMILDIEAD
-661 DEAARIRVSDDLG
+661 DEAARIRVSDDQG

-690 LQSGALQL
+690 LQSGTLQL
-698 EMADHEGMPLTIK
+698 EMADHEGAPLTIK
-711 PAVLPYHLNRGG
+711 PTVLPYHLNRGG

-737 IGRLLDEQ
+737 IGRLLDGQ
-745 NRPLRG
+745 GTPLKG
-751 AMVSNPIGRA
+751 AMVINHVDRTVS
-761 FTENDGFFVLEM
+761 EVDGFFAVEMSKHNSNLQVEYQGGQQCDLVLEM
-773 SRRHPRFKVEHN
+773 DRVKRQQ
-785 GSLHCNNAVVEQGR
+785 AVL
-799 MDETDI
+799 
-805 ILLGELRCSSGI
+805 LLGDLVCSPLTWVSQ
-817 TVKK
+817 

>member
-1 MWGPSG
+1 
-7 PLKLRFQAFRL
+7 
-18 HFMVRSLLL
+18 MVRSLLL

-32 LSAPLAADPALL
+32 LSAPLVVAKPALL
-44 QQQARQL
+44 LQQAQQL

-85 NSIQLLSLV
+85 NSVQLLSLV

-101 DEGTRERWLTRLG
+101 DEGTRERWLSKLG
-114 AHLPL
+114 SHLPL

-124 ACPEGIVGLH
+124 ACPEGIVGLQ

-144 LTGQVEQG
+144 LTGQVELG

-159 VQPKE
+159 ALPQE
-164 SKGLLVQNQLN
+164 SKGLLIQNQLN
-175 LVQGSQRNGHY
+175 LVQGTQRHGHY
-186 NLQLEGSWGQWTPF
+186 NLQLEGSWGPWTPF
-200 MEGDATW
+200 MEGDAAW
-207 QEGGP
+207 QEGQSSEVG
-212 TDLGM
+212 L
-217 AQAYGE
+217 AQLYGE

-237 PTAQGLVRQ
+237 PSAQGLVRQ

-251 GATPTVLGVMWGS
+251 GATPTVLGMMWGS

-278 PIQVAPARQGMVEI
+278 PIQVAPARPGMVEI

-392 VVGAGSQYVDKRA
+392 VAGAGSQYVDKRA
-405 QQSLSL
+405 QHSLSL

-443 DNSSLV
+443 GNSSLV
-449 ASHSRNLRQ
+449 ASHSRNLRK
-458 QGEASSLSSLSLQQ
+458 QGEASAVSSLSLQK

-477 GSLGVYASHQSGRG
+477 GSLGVYLSHQSGRG

-518 PGSERTAQQRDRGST
+518 PGSESTAQQRDRGST
-533 LSLTVNLGGQD
+533 FSLTVNLGGQD

-580 VSLGSTH
+580 VSVGSTH

-600 AAPWLGG
+600 ASPWLGG

-615 YNAEVTGGVNLESVV
+615 YNEQVTGGINLESLV
-630 AIGQEGE
+630 ALGREGE

-651 AAMILDIAAD
+651 AAMILDIDAD

-698 EMADHEGMPLTIK
+698 EMADHEGAPLTIK
-711 PAVLPYHLNRGG
+711 PTVLPYHLNRGG
-723 VGYGQVNAVSTVTV
+723 VGYGQVNIMSTVTV
-737 IGRLLDEQ
+737 IGRLLNKEGK
-745 NRPLRG
+745 PLKG
-751 AMVSNPIGRA
+751 AVVRNHIGR
-761 FTENDGFFVLEM
+761 TISENDGFFVIEM
-773 SRRHPRFKVEHN
+773 SKNNPSLQIEHD
-785 GSLHCNNAVVEQGR
+785 GR
-799 MDETDI
+799 LQCQMLLNQDDKKWRQDTW
-805 ILLGELRCSSGI
+805 LLGDLVCHEQLLA
-817 TVKK
+817 KK

>member
-1 MWGPSG
+1 
-7 PLKLRFQAFRL
+7 
-18 HFMVRSLLL
+18 MVRSLLL

-32 LSAPLAADPALL
+32 LSAPLVAADPALL
-44 QQQARQL
+44 LQQARQL

-85 NSIQLLSLV
+85 NSVQLLSLM
-94 DVQESEF
+94 DVQDSEF
-101 DEGTRERWLTRLG
+101 DEGARECWLSKLG
-114 AHLPL
+114 SHLPL

-124 ACPEGIVGLH
+124 ACPEGIVGLQ

-159 VQPKE
+159 ALPQQ

-217 AQAYGE
+217 AQIYGE

-237 PTAQGLVRQ
+237 PSAQGLVRQ

-271 RGVPSLA
+271 RGGPSLA
-278 PIQVAPARQGMVEI
+278 PIQVAPARPGMVEI

-336 WREMIYKPSNWQ
+336 WHEMIYKPSNWQ

-373 DLEGASGGI
+373 DLEGASGGA

-405 QQSLSL
+405 QHSLSL

-443 DNSSLV
+443 GNSSLV
-449 ASHSRNLRQ
+449 ASHSRNLRT
-458 QGEASSLSSLSLQQ
+458 QGEASAVSSLSLQQ

-518 PGSERTAQQRDRGST
+518 PGSESTAQQRDRGST
-533 LSLTVNLGGQD
+533 LSLTINLGGDD

-580 VSLGSTH
+580 VSVGSTH

-600 AAPWLGG
+600 VSPWLGG

-630 AIGQEGE
+630 ALGQEGE

-651 AAMILDIAAD
+651 AAMILDIDTD

-698 EMADHEGMPLTIK
+698 EMADHEGTPLTIK
-711 PAVLPYHLNRGG
+711 PTVLPYHLNRGG
-723 VGYGQVNAVSTVTV
+723 VGYGQVSAMSTVTV
-737 IGRLLDEQ
+737 IGRLVDGQ
-745 NRPLRG
+745 GIPLKG
-751 AMVSNPIGRA
+751 AMVVNRAGRTVSEA
-761 FTENDGFFVLEM
+761 DGFFALDMSERNSGLRVEYQGSQQCDLVLDMARSE
-773 SRRHPRFKVEHN
+773 REQ
-785 GSLHCNNAVVEQGR
+785 AVL
-799 MDETDI
+799 
-805 ILLGELRCSSGI
+805 LLGELICSPQI
-817 TVKK
+817 WARQ

>member
-1 MWGPSG
+1 
-7 PLKLRFQAFRL
+7 
-18 HFMVRSLLL
+18 MVRSLLL

-32 LSAPLAADPALL
+32 LSAPQAAADPELL
-44 QQQARQL
+44 QQARQL

-61 VPLMVRVTVDGRLL
+61 VPLMVRVIVDDRLL

-85 NSIQLLSLV
+85 NSVQLLTLV

-101 DEGTRERWLTRLG
+101 DEGARERWLTRLG
-114 AHLPL
+114 SHLPL
-119 GECGR
+119 GECSR
-124 ACPEGIVGLH
+124 ACPEGIVGLQ

-144 LTGQVEQG
+144 LTGEVEQE

-159 VQPKE
+159 TLPQE
-164 SKGLLVQNQLN
+164 SKGLLIQNQLN
-175 LVQGSQRNGHY
+175 LVQGTQRNGHY

-207 QEGGP
+207 QEGQSSEVG
-212 TDLGM
+212 L
-217 AQAYGE
+217 AQLYGE

-237 PTAQGLVRQ
+237 PSAQGLVRQ

-251 GATPTVLGVMWGS
+251 GATPTVLGMMWGS

-271 RGVPSLA
+271 RGVPS
-278 PIQVAPARQGMVEI
+278 
-292 YRDGNLIQSQP
+292 
-303 VVSGLQ
+303 LQ

-373 DLEGASGGI
+373 DLEGASGGV

-392 VVGAGSQYVDKRA
+392 VVGAGSQYVDRRPQHA
-405 QQSLSL
+405 LSL

-419 HGFASLNQSVGM
+419 HGFASLNQSVGI

-443 DNSSLV
+443 GNSSLV
-449 ASHSRNLRQ
+449 ASHSRNLRK
-458 QGEASSLSSLSLQQ
+458 QGEASAVSSLSLQQ

-477 GSLGVYASHQSGRG
+477 GSLGLYVSHQSGRG
-491 NGADVGW
+491 NGVDVGW

-518 PGSERTAQQRDRGST
+518 PGSESTAQQRDRGST
-533 LSLTVNLGGQD
+533 LSLTINLGGQD

-580 VSLGSTH
+580 VSVGSTY

-600 AAPWLGG
+600 ASPWLGG

-615 YNAEVTGGVNLESVV
+615 YNEQVTGGINLESVV
-630 AIGQEGE
+630 ALGREGE
-637 LALGSREMGGMGNE
+637 LAVGSREMGGMGNE
-651 AAMILDIAAD
+651 AAMILDIDAD
-661 DEAARIRVSDDLG
+661 DEAARIQVSDDHG
-674 SVQTLGPGRH
+674 SRQTLGPGRH

-698 EMADHEGMPLTIK
+698 EMADHEGTSLTIK
-711 PAVLPYHLNRGG
+711 PSVLPYHLNRGG

-745 NRPLRG
+745 NQPLRG
-751 AMVSNPIGRA
+751 AMVSNPMGRA
-761 FTENDGFFVLEM
+761 FTENDGFFALEA
-773 SRRHPRFKVEHN
+773 SRRQPQFSVEHN
-785 GSLHCNNAVVEQGR
+785 GLLQCDKSTWDNSR
-799 MDETDI
+799 MEESDI
-805 ILLGELRCSSGI
+805 MLLGELKCTPWVTS
-817 TVKK
+817 KK

>member
-1 MWGPSG
+1 M
-7 PLKLRFQAFRL
+7 
-18 HFMVRSLLL
+18 LL
-27 LLGLL
+27 
-32 LSAPLAADPALL
+32 
-44 QQQARQL
+44 QQARQL
-51 PEGFEEHFFG
+51 PDGFEEHFFG

-85 NSIQLLSLV
+85 NSVQLLSLL

-101 DEGTRERWLTRLG
+101 DERERERWLSKL
-114 AHLPL
+114 AIQLPL
-119 GECGR
+119 GECDM
-124 ACPEGIVGLH
+124 ACPEGIVGLQ

-144 LTGQVEQG
+144 LTGQVEQE

-159 VQPKE
+159 ALPQE

-175 LVQGSQRNGHY
+175 LVQGSQHNGHY
-186 NLQLEGSWGQWTPF
+186 NLQLEGSWRQWSPF

-207 QEGGP
+207 QEGQSSEVG
-212 TDLGM
+212 L
-217 AQAYGE
+217 AQLYGE

-237 PTAQGLVRQ
+237 PSAQGLVRQ

-251 GATPTVLGVMWGS
+251 GATPTVLGMMWGS

-278 PIQVAPARQGMVEI
+278 PIQVAPARPGMVEI

-373 DLEGASGGI
+373 NLEGASGGAAI
-382 AVNHLLLPSL
+382 NHLLLPSL
-392 VVGAGSQYVDKRA
+392 VVGAGSQYVDRRA
-405 QQSLSL
+405 QHSLSL

-443 DNSSLV
+443 GNSSLV
-449 ASHSRNLRQ
+449 ASHSRNLRK
-458 QGEASSLSSLSLQQ
+458 QGDASSVSSLSLQQ

-477 GSLGVYASHQSGRG
+477 GSLGVYVSHQSGRG
-491 NGADVGW
+491 NGADLGW
-498 HYSDRL
+498 HYSDRFL
-504 WGRWVTWGVTLFDR
+504 GRWVTWGVTLFDR
-518 PGSERTAQQRDRGST
+518 PGSESTAQQRDRGST

-580 VSLGSTH
+580 VSVGSTH

-615 YNAEVTGGVNLESVV
+615 YNEQVTGGINLESVV
-630 AIGQEGE
+630 ALGQEGE
-637 LALGSREMGGMGNE
+637 LALGSRDMGGMGNE
-651 AAMILDIAAD
+651 AAMILDIEAD
-661 DEAARIRVSDDLG
+661 DEAARIRVSDDQG

-690 LQSGALQL
+690 LQSGTLQL
-698 EMADHEGMPLTIK
+698 EMADHEGAPLTIK
-711 PAVLPYHLNRGG
+711 PTVLPYHLNRGG
-723 VGYGQVNAVSTVTV
+723 VGYGQVNAVSIVTV
-737 IGRLLDEQ
+737 IGRLLDGQ
-745 NRPLRG
+745 GTPLKG
-751 AMVSNPIGRA
+751 AMVINHVDRTVSEA
-761 FTENDGFFVLEM
+761 DGFFAVEMSKHNSNLQVEYQGGQQCDLVLEM
-773 SRRHPRFKVEHN
+773 DRVKRQQ
-785 GSLHCNNAVVEQGR
+785 AVL
-799 MDETDI
+799 
-805 ILLGELRCSSGI
+805 LLGDLVCSPLTWVSQ
-817 TVKK
+817 

>member
-1 MWGPSG
+1 M
-7 PLKLRFQAFRL
+7 
-18 HFMVRSLLL
+18 LL
-27 LLGLL
+27 
-32 LSAPLAADPALL
+32 
-44 QQQARQL
+44 QQARQL

-85 NSIQLLSLV
+85 NSVQLLSLV

-101 DEGTRERWLTRLG
+101 DEGARERWLTRLG

-124 ACPEGIVGLH
+124 TCPEGIVGLQ

-144 LTGQVEQG
+144 LTGEVEQE
-152 ARDQRFM
+152 ARDQRFIAL
-159 VQPKE
+159 PRE

-175 LVQGSQRNGHY
+175 LVQGTQRNGHY

-207 QEGGP
+207 QEGQSSEVG
-212 TDLGM
+212 L
-217 AQAYGE
+217 AQLYGE

-237 PTAQGLVRQ
+237 PSAQGLVRQ

-251 GATPTVLGVMWGS
+251 GATPTVLGMMWGS

-278 PIQVAPARQGMVEI
+278 PIQVVPVRPGMVEI

-373 DLEGASGGI
+373 DLEGASGGA

-392 VVGAGSQYVDKRA
+392 VVGAGSQYVDRRT
-405 QQSLSL
+405 QHSLSF

-443 DNSSLV
+443 GNSSLV
-449 ASHSRNLRQ
+449 ASHSRNLRR
-458 QGEASSLSSLSLQQ
+458 QGDASSVSSLSLQQ

-477 GSLGVYASHQSGRG
+477 GSLGVYVSHQSGRG

-518 PGSERTAQQRDRGST
+518 PGSESTAQQRDRGST

-580 VSLGSTH
+580 VSVGSTH

-600 AAPWLGG
+600 ASPWLGG

-615 YNAEVTGGVNLESVV
+615 YNEQVTGGINLESLL
-630 AIGQEGE
+630 ALGQEGE
-637 LALGSREMGGMGNE
+637 LALGSREMGSMGNE
-651 AAMILDIAAD
+651 AAMILDIDAD
-661 DEAARIRVSDDLG
+661 DKAARIRVSDDHG
-674 SVQTLGPGRH
+674 SLQTLGPGRH

-690 LQSGALQL
+690 LQSGTLQL
-698 EMADHEGMPLTIK
+698 EMADHEEAPLTIK
-711 PAVLPYHLNRGG
+711 PAILPYHLSRGG
-723 VGYGQVNAVSTVTV
+723 VGYGQVNVMSTVTV
-737 IGRLLDEQ
+737 IGRLLNKEGK
-745 NRPLRG
+745 PLKG
-751 AMVSNPIGRA
+751 AVVRNHIGR
-761 FTENDGFFVLEM
+761 TISENDGFFVMEM
-773 SRRHPRFKVEHN
+773 SKQNPSLQVEHD
-785 GSLHCNNAVVEQGR
+785 GR
-799 MDETDI
+799 LQCQMLLNQDDKKWRQDTW
-805 ILLGELRCSSGI
+805 LLGDLVCHEQLLAR
-817 TVKK
+817 K

>member
-1 MWGPSG
+1 MG
-7 PLKLRFQAFRL
+7 
-18 HFMVRSLLL
+18 HFLLFF
-27 LLGLL
+27 LGLL
-32 LSAPLAADPALL
+32 LSCTVMAAGPALL
-44 QQQARQL
+44 LQQARQL

-85 NSIQLLSLV
+85 NSVQLLSLLE
-94 DVQESEF
+94 VQESEF
-101 DEGTRERWLTRLG
+101 DEGARERWLSRLG
-114 AHLPL
+114 KKMPL

-124 ACPEGIVGLH
+124 GCQEGILGLQ

-144 LTGQVEQG
+144 LTDEVEQA
-152 ARDQRFM
+152 ARDQRFIAL
-159 VQPKE
+159 PRE

-175 LVQGSQRNGHY
+175 LVQGSQRSGHY

-200 MEGDATW
+200 MEGDANW
-207 QEGGP
+207 QEGGS

-217 AQAYGE
+217 AQVYGE

-237 PTAQGLVRQ
+237 PSAQGLVRQ

-271 RGVPSLA
+271 RGVASMV
-278 PIQVAPARQGMVEI
+278 PIQVAPTRPGLVEI
-292 YRDGNLIQSQP
+292 YRDGRLIQSQP

-328 EDGQETRR
+328 EDGQESRR
-336 WREMIYKPSNWQ
+336 WREMIYKPANWQ

-392 VVGAGSQYVDKRA
+392 VVGAGSQYVDRRA
-405 QQSLSL
+405 QHALSL
-411 DWEATSQL
+411 DWQATSQL
-419 HGFASLNQSVGM
+419 QGFASLNQSAGS
-431 GWGYDLQGIYWH
+431 GWGYDLQGIYWQG
-443 DNSSLV
+443 NSSLV
-449 ASHSRNLRQ
+449 ASHSRNLRK
-458 QGEASSLSSLSLQQ
+458 QGEASRSSSLSLQQ

-477 GSLGVYASHQSGRG
+477 GTLGVYVSHQSGRG
-491 NGADVGW
+491 NGADLGW

-504 WGRWVTWGVTLFDR
+504 WGRWVTWGLTLFDR
-518 PGSERTAQQRDRGST
+518 PGSESTAQLRDRGST
-533 LSLTVNLGGQD
+533 LSLTVNLGGDD

-559 GAQRSAYLNYQQEVD
+559 GAQRSAYLNYQQQVD

-580 VSLGSTH
+580 VSVGSTV
-587 DSYGTGLSGYGRF
+587 DSYGSGLSGYGRF
-600 AAPWLGG
+600 GAPWLGG

-615 YNAEVTGGVNLESVV
+615 YNGEVTGGINLESVV
-630 AIGQEGE
+630 ALGREGE
-637 LALGSREMGGMGNE
+637 LALGSREMSGMGNE
-651 AAMILDIAAD
+651 AAMILDIDAD
-661 DEAARIRVSDDLG
+661 DEAARIWVSDDQG
-674 SVQTLGPGRH
+674 GVQTLGPGRH

-698 EMADHEGMPLTIK
+698 EMADQDGVPLTIK
-711 PAVLPYHLNRGG
+711 PAMLPYHLNRGG
-723 VGYGQVNAVSTVTV
+723 VGYGQVNAVRTVTV
-737 IGRLLDEQ
+737 IGRLLDRQ
-745 NRPLRG
+745 GYPLKG
-751 AMVSNPIGRA
+751 AMVLNHSGRTVSEA
-761 FTENDGFFVLEM
+761 DGFFALEM
-773 SRRHPRFKVEHN
+773 SERNPNIKVEYQ
-785 GSLHCNNAVVEQGR
+785 GSHQCDLSLNTARADRQSGV
-799 MDETDI
+799 
-805 ILLGELRCSSGI
+805 LLVGDLVCVPITLSSQ
-817 TVKK
+817 

>member
-1 MWGPSG
+1 MI
-7 PLKLRFQAFRL
+7 
-18 HFMVRSLLL
+18 RSLLL
-27 LLGLL
+27 LLGSL
-32 LSAPLAADPALL
+32 LSASLAADSALL
-44 QQQARQL
+44 LQQARQL
-51 PEGFEEHFFG
+51 PEGFAEHFFG

-75 GDGEVLLGRD
+75 GDGEVLLGQD
-85 NSIQLLSLV
+85 NSVQLLSLV

-101 DEGTRERWLTRLG
+101 DEGARERWLSRLG
-114 AHLPL
+114 TTLPL
-119 GECGR
+119 GECDQR
-124 ACPEGIVGLH
+124 CPEGILGLQ

-144 LTGQVEQG
+144 LTGEIEQE
-152 ARDQRFM
+152 ARDLRFM
-159 VQPKE
+159 TLPQE

-175 LVQGSQRNGHY
+175 LVQGTQRNGHY

-207 QEGGP
+207 QEGQSSEVG
-212 TDLGM
+212 L
-217 AQAYGE
+217 AQLYGE
-223 RLHEANFYRLGFFF
+223 RLHEANFYRFGFFF
-237 PTAQGLVRQ
+237 PSAQGLVRQ

-251 GATPTVLGVMWGS
+251 GATPTVLGMMWGS

-271 RGVPSLA
+271 HGVPSLA
-278 PIQVAPARQGMVEI
+278 PIQVAPARPGMVEI

-373 DLEGASGGI
+373 DLEGASGGV

-392 VVGAGSQYVDKRA
+392 VVGAGSQYVDRQA
-405 QQSLSL
+405 QHALSL

-443 DNSSLV
+443 GNSSLV
-449 ASHSRNLRQ
+449 ASHSRNLRK
-458 QGEASSLSSLSLQQ
+458 QGEASAVSSLSLQQ

-477 GSLGVYASHQSGRG
+477 GSLGLYVSHQSGRG

-518 PGSERTAQQRDRGST
+518 PGSESTAQQRDRGST
-533 LSLTVNLGGQD
+533 LSLTINLGGDD

-559 GAQRSAYLNYQQEVD
+559 GAQRSAYLNYQQDVD

-580 VSLGSTH
+580 VSVGSTH

-600 AAPWLGG
+600 ASPWLGG

-615 YNAEVTGGVNLESVV
+615 YNEQVTGGINLESVV
-630 AIGQEGE
+630 ALGREGE
-637 LALGSREMGGMGNE
+637 LALGSREMGSMGNE
-651 AAMILDIAAD
+651 AAMILDINTD

-698 EMADHEGMPLTIK
+698 EMADHEGTPLTIK
-711 PAVLPYHLNRGG
+711 PSVLPYHLNRGG
-723 VGYGQVNAVSTVTV
+723 VGYGHVNAVSTVTV
-737 IGRLLDEQ
+737 IGRLLNTQ
-745 NRPLRG
+745 GTPMKG
-751 AMVSNPIGRA
+751 AVVVNHVGR
-761 FTENDGFFVLEM
+761 TISEIDGFFAVEM
-773 SRRHPRFKVEHN
+773 SRMNSNLHVEHQ
-785 GSLHCNNAVVEQGR
+785 GGLQCNLALDMKMIESENDTV
-799 MDETDI
+799 
-805 ILLGELRCSSGI
+805 LLGDVICNTQSWVLR
-817 TVKK
+817 

>member
-1 MWGPSG
+1 
-7 PLKLRFQAFRL
+7 
-18 HFMVRSLLL
+18 MVRSLLL
-27 LLGLL
+27 LLGSL
-32 LSAPLAADPALL
+32 LSASLAAADPALL
-44 QQQARQL
+44 LQQARQL
-51 PEGFEEHFFG
+51 PEGFEAHFFG

-85 NSIQLLSLV
+85 NSVQLLSLV

-101 DEGTRERWLTRLG
+101 DEGTRERWLSKLG
-114 AHLPL
+114 SHLPL

-124 ACPEGIVGLH
+124 ACPEGIVGLQ

-144 LTGQVEQG
+144 LTGQVELG

-159 VQPKE
+159 ALPQE
-164 SKGLLVQNQLN
+164 SKGLLIQNQLN
-175 LVQGSQRNGHY
+175 LVQGTQRNGHY

-207 QEGGP
+207 QEGQSSEVG
-212 TDLGM
+212 L
-217 AQAYGE
+217 AQLYGE

-237 PTAQGLVRQ
+237 PSAQGLVRQ

-251 GATPTVLGVMWGS
+251 GATPTVLGMMWGS

-271 RGVPSLA
+271 RGIPSLA
-278 PIQVAPARQGMVEI
+278 PIQVAPARPGMVEI

-373 DLEGASGGI
+373 DLEGASGGV

-392 VVGAGSQYVDKRA
+392 VVGAGSQYVDRRT
-405 QQSLSL
+405 QHSLSL

-431 GWGYDLQGIYWH
+431 GWGYDLQGIYWYG
-443 DNSSLV
+443 NSSLV
-449 ASHSRNLRQ
+449 ASHSRNQRK
-458 QGEASSLSSLSLQQ
+458 QGEASAVSSLSLQQ
-472 SLEKW
+472 SLETW
-477 GSLGVYASHQSGRG
+477 GSLGVYVSHQSGRG
-491 NGADVGW
+491 NGADLGW

-518 PGSERTAQQRDRGST
+518 PGSESTAQQRDRGST
-533 LSLTVNLGGQD
+533 FSLTVNLGGQD

-580 VSLGSTH
+580 VSVGSTH

-600 AAPWLGG
+600 ASPWLGG

-615 YNAEVTGGVNLESVV
+615 YNEQVTGGINLESLV
-630 AIGQEGE
+630 ALGREGE

-651 AAMILDIAAD
+651 AAMILDIDAD

-698 EMADHEGMPLTIK
+698 EMADQDGAPLTIK

-723 VGYGQVNAVSTVTV
+723 VGYGQVSAMNTVTV
-737 IGRLLDEQ
+737 IGRLLNKEGQ
-745 NRPLRG
+745 PLRG
-751 AMVSNPIGRA
+751 AVVRNHIGR
-761 FTENDGFFVLEM
+761 TMSENDGFFVMDM
-773 SRRHPRFKVEHN
+773 SKKTPSLQVELDGRLQCQMLLNQDDNKWRQDTWFLGDLVCH
-785 GSLHCNNAVVEQGR
+785 EQ
-799 MDETDI
+799 
-805 ILLGELRCSSGI
+805 LLAR
-817 TVKK
+817 K

>member
-1 MWGPSG
+1 
-7 PLKLRFQAFRL
+7 
-18 HFMVRSLLL
+18 MVRSLLL

-32 LSAPLAADPALL
+32 LSAPLVAADPALL
-44 QQQARQL
+44 LQQARQL

-85 NSIQLLSLV
+85 NSVQLLSLM
-94 DVQESEF
+94 DVQDSEF
-101 DEGTRERWLTRLG
+101 DEGARERWLSKLG
-114 AHLPL
+114 SHLPL

-124 ACPEGIVGLH
+124 ACPAGIVGVQ

-159 VQPKE
+159 ALPQE

-217 AQAYGE
+217 AQIYGE

-237 PTAQGLVRQ
+237 PSAQGLVRQ

-278 PIQVAPARQGMVEI
+278 PIQVAPARPGMVEI

-373 DLEGASGGI
+373 DLEGASGGA

-405 QQSLSL
+405 QHSLSL

-443 DNSSLV
+443 GNSSLV
-449 ASHSRNLRQ
+449 ASHSRNLRT

-477 GSLGVYASHQSGRG
+477 GSLGVYVSHQSGRG

-518 PGSERTAQQRDRGST
+518 PGSESTAQQRDRGST
-533 LSLTVNLGGQD
+533 LSLTINLGGDD

-580 VSLGSTH
+580 VSVGSTH

-600 AAPWLGG
+600 ASPWLGG
-607 DLFAQHSS
+607 DLFAQQSS

-651 AAMILDIAAD
+651 AAMILDIDTD

-723 VGYGQVNAVSTVTV
+723 VGYGQVSAMSTVTV
-737 IGRLLDEQ
+737 IGRLVDGQ
-745 NRPLRG
+745 GIPLKG
-751 AMVSNPIGRA
+751 AMVVNHAGRTVSEA
-761 FTENDGFFVLEM
+761 DGFFALDMSERNSGLRVEYQGTQQCDLVLDMARTE
-773 SRRHPRFKVEHN
+773 REQ
-785 GSLHCNNAVVEQGR
+785 AVL
-799 MDETDI
+799 
-805 ILLGELRCSSGI
+805 LLGELICSPQIWASQ
-817 TVKK
+817 

>member
-1 MWGPSG
+1 MI
-7 PLKLRFQAFRL
+7 RFILLSLGFFSWLVLAGDP
-18 HFMVRSLLL
+18 VLLL
-27 LLGLL
+27 K
-32 LSAPLAADPALL
+32 
-44 QQQARQL
+44 QAQQL

-85 NSIQLLSLV
+85 NSVQLLSLV
-94 DVQESEF
+94 DVQDSDF
-101 DEGTRERWLTRLG
+101 DEGARERWLSRLG
-114 AHLPL
+114 KKIPL

-124 ACPEGIVGLH
+124 GCQEGILGLQ

-144 LTGQVEQG
+144 LTSQVERE

-159 VQPKE
+159 VLPQE

-212 TDLGM
+212 TDLGI
-217 AQAYGE
+217 AQVYGE

-278 PIQVAPARQGMVEI
+278 PIQVAPARPGMVEI

-303 VVSGLQ
+303 VIAGLQ

-328 EDGQETRR
+328 EDGQESRR
-336 WREMIYKPSNWQ
+336 WREMVYKPSNWQ

-358 FAGRQTRWLVRQGDS
+358 FAGRQTRWLERQGES

-392 VVGAGSQYVDKRA
+392 VVGAGSQYVDRRVQNA
-405 QQSLSL
+405 ISL
-411 DWEATSQL
+411 DWQASSQF
-419 HGFASLNQSVGM
+419 HGFASVNQSIDM

-443 DNSSLV
+443 GNSSLV
-449 ASHSRNLRQ
+449 ASHSRNLRK
-458 QGEASSLSSLSLQQ
+458 QGETSTTSSLSLQQ

-477 GSLGVYASHQSGRG
+477 GSLGIYFSHQSGRG
-491 NGADVGW
+491 NGADLGW

-518 PGSERTAQQRDRGST
+518 PGSESTAQQRDRGST
-533 LSLTVNLGGQD
+533 LSLTVNLGGADD

-559 GAQRSAYLNYQQEVD
+559 GAQRSANLNYQQQVE
-574 WGPLRQ
+574 WGPLSQ
-580 VSLGSTH
+580 VRVGSMH

-607 DLFAQHSS
+607 DLYAQHSS
-615 YNAEVTGGVNLESVV
+615 YNGEVTGGINLESTV
-630 AIGQEGE
+630 ALGRAGE
-637 LALGSREMGGMGNE
+637 VALGSRDMIGMGNE
-651 AAMILDIAAD
+651 AAMILDIDAD
-661 DEAARIRVSDDLG
+661 DEAARIRVSNDSG
-674 SVQTLGPGRH
+674 GVQTLGPGRH

-690 LQSGALQL
+690 LQSGSLQL
-698 EMADHEGMPLTIK
+698 EMADHEGTPLTIK
-711 PAVLPYHLNRGG
+711 PSVLPYHLNRGG

-751 AMVSNPIGRA
+751 AMVSNPIGRT
-761 FTENDGFFVLEM
+761 FTENDGFFALES
-773 SRRHPRFKVEHN
+773 SRLQPEF
-785 GSLHCNNAVVEQGR
+785 SVEQNGTLYCWRSMGDKER
-799 MDETDI
+799 MEEMDI
-805 ILLGELRCSSGI
+805 IMLGELTCSSWQMANQNQAL
-817 TVKK
+817 TK

>member
-1 MWGPSG
+1 
-7 PLKLRFQAFRL
+7 
-18 HFMVRSLLL
+18 MVRSLLL
-27 LLGLL
+27 LLGSLL
-32 LSAPLAADPALL
+32 FVSLAAADPALL
-44 QQQARQL
+44 LQQARQL

-61 VPLMVRVTVDGRLL
+61 VPLMVRVTVDDRLL

-85 NSIQLLSLV
+85 NSVQLLSLV

-101 DEGTRERWLTRLG
+101 DEGARERWLSKLG
-114 AHLPL
+114 TELPL
-119 GECGR
+119 GECSR
-124 ACPEGIVGLH
+124 ACPEDIVGLQ

-144 LTGQVEQG
+144 LTGEVEQE

-159 VQPKE
+159 ALPQE

-186 NLQLEGSWGQWTPF
+186 NLQLEGSWGQWSPF

-217 AQAYGE
+217 AQIYGE

-237 PTAQGLVRQ
+237 PSAQGLVRQ

-278 PIQVAPARQGMVEI
+278 PIQVAPARPGMVEI

-373 DLEGASGGI
+373 ELEGASGGA

-392 VVGAGSQYVDKRA
+392 VVGAGSQYVDRRA
-405 QQSLSL
+405 QHSLSL

-443 DNSSLV
+443 GNSSLV
-449 ASHSRNLRQ
+449 ASHSRNLRK
-458 QGEASSLSSLSLQQ
+458 QGEASSVSSLSLQQ

-477 GSLGVYASHQSGRG
+477 GSLGVYLSHQSGRG

-518 PGSERTAQQRDRGST
+518 PGSESTAQQRDRGST
-533 LSLTVNLGGQD
+533 LSLTVNLGGQE

-580 VSLGSTH
+580 VSVGSTH

-615 YNAEVTGGVNLESVV
+615 YNEQVTGGINLESVV
-630 AIGQEGE
+630 ALGQEGE
-637 LALGSREMGGMGNE
+637 LALGSRDMGGMSNE
-651 AAMILDIAAD
+651 AAMILDIDAD
-661 DEAARIRVSDDLG
+661 DEAVRIRVSDDLG

-690 LQSGALQL
+690 LQSGTLQL
-698 EMADHEGMPLTIK
+698 EMADHEGAPLTIK
-711 PAVLPYHLNRGG
+711 PTVLPYHLNRGG

-737 IGRLLDEQ
+737 IGRLLDGQ
-745 NRPLRG
+745 GIPLKG
-751 AMVSNPIGRA
+751 AMVANHAGRTVSEA
-761 FTENDGFFVLEM
+761 DGFFVLEM
-773 SRRHPRFKVEHN
+773 SERNPSLRVEYQ
-785 GSLHCNNAVVEQGR
+785 GAQQCDLALDMVRAERQQAVL
-799 MDETDI
+799 
-805 ILLGELRCSSGI
+805 LLGPLVCRPQTWVS
-817 TVKK
+817 K

>member
-1 MWGPSG
+1 
-7 PLKLRFQAFRL
+7 
-18 HFMVRSLLL
+18 MVRSLLL
-27 LLGLL
+27 LLGSLL
-32 LSAPLAADPALL
+32 FASLAAADPALL
-44 QQQARQL
+44 LQQARQL
-51 PEGFEEHFFG
+51 PEGFEAHFFG

-85 NSIQLLSLV
+85 NSVQLLSLV

-101 DEGTRERWLTRLG
+101 DEGARERWLTRLG
-114 AHLPL
+114 SHLPL
-119 GECGR
+119 GECSR
-124 ACPEGIVGLH
+124 ACPEGIVGLQ

-144 LTGQVEQG
+144 LTGEVEQE

-159 VQPKE
+159 TLPQE
-164 SKGLLVQNQLN
+164 SKGLLIQNQLN
-175 LVQGSQRNGHY
+175 LVQGTQRNGHY

-217 AQAYGE
+217 AQVYGE

-237 PTAQGLVRQ
+237 PSAQGLGRQ

-278 PIQVAPARQGMVEI
+278 PIQVAPARPGMVEI

-373 DLEGASGGI
+373 DLEGASGGV

-405 QQSLSL
+405 QHSLSL

-443 DNSSLV
+443 GNSSLV
-449 ASHSRNLRQ
+449 ASHSLNLRK
-458 QGEASSLSSLSLQQ
+458 QGEASAVSSLSLQQ

-477 GSLGVYASHQSGRG
+477 GSLGIYVSHQSGRG

-518 PGSERTAQQRDRGST
+518 PGSESTAQQRDRGST
-533 LSLTVNLGGQD
+533 LSLTINLGGED

-580 VSLGSTH
+580 VSVGSTH

-600 AAPWLGG
+600 ASPWLGG

-615 YNAEVTGGVNLESVV
+615 YNEQVTGGINLESVV
-630 AIGQEGE
+630 ALGREGE

-651 AAMILDIAAD
+651 AAMILDIDAD
-661 DEAARIRVSDDLG
+661 DEAARIQVSDDHG
-674 SVQTLGPGRH
+674 SLQTLGPGRH

-698 EMADHEGMPLTIK
+698 EMADHEGTSLTIK
-711 PAVLPYHLNRGG
+711 PSVLPYHLNRGG

-745 NRPLRG
+745 NQPLRG
-751 AMVSNPIGRA
+751 AIVSNPIGRA
-761 FTENDGFFVLEM
+761 FTENDGFFALEA
-773 SRRHPRFKVEHN
+773 SRRQPQFSVEHN
-785 GSLHCNNAVVEQGR
+785 GTLHCNNSSGVRSRTEASE
-799 MDETDI
+799 I
-805 ILLGELRCSSGI
+805 IILGELICSPGV
-817 TVKK
+817 TVKNENH

>member
-1 MWGPSG
+1 M
-7 PLKLRFQAFRL
+7 
-18 HFMVRSLLL
+18 LL
-27 LLGLL
+27 
-32 LSAPLAADPALL
+32 
-44 QQQARQL
+44 QQARQL

-85 NSIQLLSLV
+85 NSVQLLSLLE
-94 DVQESEF
+94 VQESDF
-101 DEGTRERWLTRLG
+101 DEGARERWLSRLG
-114 AHLPL
+114 TTLPL
-119 GECGR
+119 GECDQR
-124 ACPEGIVGLH
+124 CPEGILGLQ

-144 LTGQVEQG
+144 LTDEVEQDT
-152 ARDQRFM
+152 RDQRFFTL
-159 VQPKE
+159 PRE
-164 SKGLLVQNQLN
+164 SKGLLIQNQLN

-200 MEGDATW
+200 IEGDVTW

-217 AQAYGE
+217 AQVYGE

-237 PTAQGLVRQ
+237 PSAQGLVRQ

-278 PIQVAPARQGMVEI
+278 PIQVAPARPGMVEI

-336 WREMIYKPSNWQ
+336 WHEMIYKPSNWQ

-373 DLEGASGGI
+373 DLEGASGGA

-405 QQSLSL
+405 QHSLSL

-443 DNSSLV
+443 GNSSLV
-449 ASHSRNLRQ
+449 ASHSRNLRK
-458 QGEASSLSSLSLQQ
+458 QGEASAVSSLSLQQ
-472 SLEKW
+472 SLDRW
-477 GSLGVYASHQSGRG
+477 GSLGVYLSLQSGRG

-518 PGSERTAQQRDRGST
+518 PGSESTAQQRDRGST
-533 LSLTVNLGGQD
+533 LSLTINLGGDD

-580 VSLGSTH
+580 VSVGSTH

-615 YNAEVTGGVNLESVV
+615 YNAEVTGGVNLESVL
-630 AIGQEGE
+630 ALGQEGE
-637 LALGSREMGGMGNE
+637 LALGSRDMGGMGNE

-698 EMADHEGMPLTIK
+698 EMDDHDGEPLTIR
-711 PAVLPYHLNRGG
+711 PTVLPYHLNRGG
-723 VGYGQVNAVSTVTV
+723 VGYGQVNALRTVTV
-737 IGRLLDEQ
+737 IGRLLDKQ
-745 NRPLRG
+745 GAPLKG
-751 AMVSNPIGRA
+751 AMVVNHAGRTVSEA
-761 FTENDGFFVLEM
+761 DGFFALEM
-773 SRRHPRFKVEHN
+773 SERNPNFQVQYQ
-785 GSLHCNNAVVEQGR
+785 GGQQCDLSLDTTRADRQPG
-799 MDETDI
+799 
-805 ILLGELRCSSGI
+805 ILLLGDLVCAPQAWASQSFLKRG
-817 TVKK
+817 VK

>member
-1 MWGPSG
+1 
-7 PLKLRFQAFRL
+7 
-18 HFMVRSLLL
+18 
-27 LLGLL
+27 
-32 LSAPLAADPALL
+32 
-44 QQQARQL
+44 
-51 PEGFEEHFFG
+51 
-61 VPLMVRVTVDGRLL
+61 
-75 GDGEVLLGRD
+75 
-85 NSIQLLSLV
+85 
-94 DVQESEF
+94 
-101 DEGTRERWLTRLG
+101 
-114 AHLPL
+114 
-119 GECGR
+119 
-124 ACPEGIVGLH
+124 
-134 YSLEESQLSV
+134 
-144 LTGQVEQG
+144 
-152 ARDQRFM
+152 
-159 VQPKE
+159 
-164 SKGLLVQNQLN
+164 
-175 LVQGSQRNGHY
+175 
-186 NLQLEGSWGQWTPF
+186 
-200 MEGDATW
+200 
-207 QEGGP
+207 
-212 TDLGM
+212 
-217 AQAYGE
+217 
-223 RLHEANFYRLGFFF
+223 LHEANFYRLGFFF
-237 PTAQGLVRQ
+237 PSAQGLVRQ

-278 PIQVAPARQGMVEI
+278 PIQVAPARPGMVEI

-392 VVGAGSQYVDKRA
+392 VAGAGSQYVDKRA
-405 QQSLSL
+405 QHSLSL

-443 DNSSLV
+443 GNSSLV
-449 ASHSRNLRQ
+449 ASHSRNLRK
-458 QGEASSLSSLSLQQ
+458 QGDASSVSSLSLQQ

-477 GSLGVYASHQSGRG
+477 GSLGLYVSHQSGRG

-518 PGSERTAQQRDRGST
+518 PGSESTAQQRDRGST

-580 VSLGSTH
+580 VSVGSTH

-600 AAPWLGG
+600 ASPWLGG

-615 YNAEVTGGVNLESVV
+615 YNE
-630 AIGQEGE
+630 
-637 LALGSREMGGMGNE
+637 
-651 AAMILDIAAD
+651 
-661 DEAARIRVSDDLG
+661 
-674 SVQTLGPGRH
+674 
-684 LVSVPA
+684 
-690 LQSGALQL
+690 
-698 EMADHEGMPLTIK
+698 
-711 PAVLPYHLNRGG
+711 
-723 VGYGQVNAVSTVTV
+723 QV
-737 IGRLLDEQ
+737 
-745 NRPLRG
+745 
-751 AMVSNPIGRA
+751 
-761 FTENDGFFVLEM
+761 
-773 SRRHPRFKVEHN
+773 
-785 GSLHCNNAVVEQGR
+785 
-799 MDETDI
+799 
-805 ILLGELRCSSGI
+805 
-817 TVKK
+817 

>member
-1 MWGPSG
+1 
-7 PLKLRFQAFRL
+7 
-18 HFMVRSLLL
+18 MVRSLI
-27 LLGLL
+27 LLGMLL
-32 LSAPLAADPALL
+32 FGPLAVAADPVMLL
-44 QQQARQL
+44 QQARQL

-85 NSIQLLSLV
+85 NSVQLLSLV
-94 DVQESEF
+94 DVQDSEF
-101 DEGTRERWLTRLG
+101 DEGARERWLSKLG
-114 AHLPL
+114 IPLPL
-119 GECGR
+119 GECDL
-124 ACPEGIVGLH
+124 ACPEGIVGLQ

-144 LTGQVEQG
+144 LTGQVEQE

-159 VQPKE
+159 ALPQE

-175 LVQGSQRNGHY
+175 LVQGTQRNGHY
-186 NLQLEGSWGQWTPF
+186 NLQLEGSWGQWSPF

-207 QEGGP
+207 QEGQSSEVG
-212 TDLGM
+212 L
-217 AQAYGE
+217 AQLYGE

-237 PTAQGLVRQ
+237 PSAQGLVRQ

-278 PIQVAPARQGMVEI
+278 PIQVAPARPGMVEI

-373 DLEGASGGI
+373 DLEGASGGA

-392 VVGAGSQYVDKRA
+392 VVGAGSQYVDRGA
-405 QQSLSL
+405 QHSLSL

-443 DNSSLV
+443 GNSNLV
-449 ASHSRNLRQ
+449 ASHSRNLRK
-458 QGEASSLSSLSLQQ
+458 QGDASSVSSLSLQQ

-477 GSLGVYASHQSGRG
+477 GSLGVYVSHQSGRG
-491 NGADVGW
+491 NGADLGW
-498 HYSDRL
+498 HYSDRFL
-504 WGRWVTWGVTLFDR
+504 GRWVTWGVTLFDR
-518 PGSERTAQQRDRGST
+518 PGSESTAQQRDRGST

-580 VSLGSTH
+580 VSVGSTH

-615 YNAEVTGGVNLESVV
+615 YNEQVTGGINLESVV
-630 AIGQEGE
+630 ALGQEGE
-637 LALGSREMGGMGNE
+637 LALGSRDMGGMGNE
-651 AAMILDIAAD
+651 AAMILDIEAD
-661 DEAARIRVSDDLG
+661 DEAARIRVSDDQG

-690 LQSGALQL
+690 LQSGTLQL
-698 EMADHEGMPLTIK
+698 EMADHEGAPLTIK
-711 PAVLPYHLNRGG
+711 PTVLPYHLNRGG

-737 IGRLLDEQ
+737 IGRLLDGQ
-745 NRPLRG
+745 GTPLKG
-751 AMVSNPIGRA
+751 AMVINHVDRTVSEA
-761 FTENDGFFVLEM
+761 DGFFAVEMSKHNSNLQVEYQGGQQCDLVLEM
-773 SRRHPRFKVEHN
+773 DRVKRQQ
-785 GSLHCNNAVVEQGR
+785 AVL
-799 MDETDI
+799 
-805 ILLGELRCSSGI
+805 LLGDLVCSPLTWVSQ
-817 TVKK
+817 

>member
-1 MWGPSG
+1 
-7 PLKLRFQAFRL
+7 
-18 HFMVRSLLL
+18 MVRSLLL

-32 LSAPLAADPALL
+32 LSAPLVVAKPALL
-44 QQQARQL
+44 LQQARQL

-85 NSIQLLSLV
+85 NSVQLLSLM
-94 DVQESEF
+94 DVQDSEF
-101 DEGTRERWLTRLG
+101 DEGARERWLSKLG
-114 AHLPL
+114 SHLPL

-124 ACPEGIVGLH
+124 ACPQGIVGLQ

-144 LTGQVEQG
+144 LTGQVEQE

-159 VQPKE
+159 ALPQE

-217 AQAYGE
+217 AQVYGE

-237 PTAQGLVRQ
+237 PSAQGLVRQ

-271 RGVPSLA
+271 RGVPSLV
-278 PIQVAPARQGMVEI
+278 PIQVAPARPGMVEI

-303 VVSGLQ
+303 VISGLQ

-373 DLEGASGGI
+373 DLEGASGGA

-405 QQSLSL
+405 QHSLSL

-449 ASHSRNLRQ
+449 ASHSRNLRK
-458 QGEASSLSSLSLQQ
+458 QGEASAVSSLSLQQ
-472 SLEKW
+472 SLDKW
-477 GSLGVYASHQSGRG
+477 GTLGVYLSHQSGRG

-518 PGSERTAQQRDRGST
+518 PGSESTAQQRDRGST
-533 LSLTVNLGGQD
+533 LSLTINLGGDD

-580 VSLGSTH
+580 VSVGSTH

-607 DLFAQHSS
+607 DLFAQRSS
-615 YNAEVTGGVNLESVV
+615 YNAEVTGGVNLESVL
-630 AIGQEGE
+630 ALGQEGE
-637 LALGSREMGGMGNE
+637 LALGSRDMGGMGNE

-698 EMADHEGMPLTIK
+698 EMADHEGAPLTIK
-711 PAVLPYHLNRGG
+711 PTVVPYHLNRGG
-723 VGYGQVNAVSTVTV
+723 VGYGQVNIMSTVTV
-737 IGRLLDEQ
+737 IGRLLNKEGK
-745 NRPLRG
+745 PLKG
-751 AMVSNPIGRA
+751 AVVRNHIGR
-761 FTENDGFFVLEM
+761 TISENDGFFVIEM
-773 SRRHPRFKVEHN
+773 SKNNPSLQIEHD
-785 GSLHCNNAVVEQGR
+785 GR
-799 MDETDI
+799 LQCQMLLNQDDKKWRQDTW
-805 ILLGELRCSSGI
+805 LLGDLVCHEQLLAR
-817 TVKK
+817 K

>member
-1 MWGPSG
+1 MI
-7 PLKLRFQAFRL
+7 
-18 HFMVRSLLL
+18 RSLLL
-27 LLGLL
+27 LLGSL
-32 LSAPLAADPALL
+32 LSASLAADPALL
-44 QQQARQL
+44 LQQARQL
-51 PEGFEEHFFG
+51 PEGFAEHFFG

-75 GDGEVLLGRD
+75 GDGEVLLGQD
-85 NSIQLLSLV
+85 NSVQLLSLV

-101 DEGTRERWLTRLG
+101 DEGARERWLSRLG
-114 AHLPL
+114 TTLPL
-119 GECGR
+119 GECDQR
-124 ACPEGIVGLH
+124 CPEGILGLQ

-144 LTGQVEQG
+144 LTGEIEQE
-152 ARDQRFM
+152 ARDLRFM
-159 VQPKE
+159 TLPQE

-175 LVQGSQRNGHY
+175 LVQGTQRNGHY

-207 QEGGP
+207 QEGQSSEVG
-212 TDLGM
+212 L
-217 AQAYGE
+217 AQLYGE
-223 RLHEANFYRLGFFF
+223 RLHEANFYRFGFFF
-237 PTAQGLVRQ
+237 PSAQGLVRQ

-251 GATPTVLGVMWGS
+251 GATPTVLGMMWGS

-271 RGVPSLA
+271 HGVPSLA
-278 PIQVAPARQGMVEI
+278 PIQVAPARPGMVEI

-328 EDGQETRR
+328 EDGQEARR

-358 FAGRQTRWLVRQGDS
+358 FAGRQTRWLERQGDS
-373 DLEGASGGI
+373 DLEGASGGV

-392 VVGAGSQYVDKRA
+392 VVGAGSQYVDRQA
-405 QQSLSL
+405 QHALSL

-443 DNSSLV
+443 GNSSLV
-449 ASHSRNLRQ
+449 ASHSRNLRK
-458 QGEASSLSSLSLQQ
+458 QGEASAVSSLSLQQ

-477 GSLGVYASHQSGRG
+477 GSLGLYVSHQSGRG

-518 PGSERTAQQRDRGST
+518 PGSESTAQQRDRGST
-533 LSLTVNLGGQD
+533 LSLTINLGGDD

-580 VSLGSTH
+580 VSVGSTH

-615 YNAEVTGGVNLESVV
+615 YNEQVTGGINLESVV
-630 AIGQEGE
+630 ALGREGE
-637 LALGSREMGGMGNE
+637 LALGSREMGSMGNE
-651 AAMILDIAAD
+651 AAMILDINTD

-698 EMADHEGMPLTIK
+698 EMADHEGTPLTIK
-711 PAVLPYHLNRGG
+711 PSVLPYHLNRGG

-737 IGRLLDEQ
+737 IGRLLNTQ
-745 NRPLRG
+745 GTPMKG
-751 AMVSNPIGRA
+751 AVVVNHVGR
-761 FTENDGFFVLEM
+761 TISEIDGFFAVEM
-773 SRRHPRFKVEHN
+773 SRMNSNLHVEHQ
-785 GSLHCNNAVVEQGR
+785 GGLQCNLALDMKMIESENDTV
-799 MDETDI
+799 
-805 ILLGELRCSSGI
+805 LLGDVICNTQSWVLR
-817 TVKK
+817 

>member
-1 MWGPSG
+1 MI
-7 PLKLRFQAFRL
+7 
-18 HFMVRSLLL
+18 RSLLIFLAILFSHTLFAAESVL
-27 LLGLL
+27 L
-32 LSAPLAADPALL
+32 
-44 QQQARQL
+44 QQARQL

-85 NSIQLLSLV
+85 NSVQLLSLV

-101 DEGTRERWLTRLG
+101 DEGARERWLTRLG

-124 ACPEGIVGLH
+124 TCPEGIVGLQ

-144 LTGQVEQG
+144 LTGEVEQE
-152 ARDQRFM
+152 ARDQRFIAL
-159 VQPKE
+159 PRE

-175 LVQGSQRNGHY
+175 LVQGTQRNGHY

-207 QEGGP
+207 QEGQSSEVG
-212 TDLGM
+212 L
-217 AQAYGE
+217 AQLYGE

-237 PTAQGLVRQ
+237 PSAQGLVRQ

-251 GATPTVLGVMWGS
+251 GATPTVLGMMWGS

-278 PIQVAPARQGMVEI
+278 PIQVVPVRPGMVEI

-373 DLEGASGGI
+373 DLEGASGGA

-392 VVGAGSQYVDKRA
+392 VVGAGSQYVDRRT
-405 QQSLSL
+405 QHSLSF

-443 DNSSLV
+443 GNSSLV
-449 ASHSRNLRQ
+449 ASHSRNLRR
-458 QGEASSLSSLSLQQ
+458 QGDASSVSSLSLQQ

-477 GSLGVYASHQSGRG
+477 GSLGVYVSHQSGRG

-518 PGSERTAQQRDRGST
+518 PGSESTAQQRDRGST

-580 VSLGSTH
+580 VSVGSTH

-600 AAPWLGG
+600 ASPWLGG

-615 YNAEVTGGVNLESVV
+615 YNEQVTGGINLESLL
-630 AIGQEGE
+630 ALGQEGE
-637 LALGSREMGGMGNE
+637 LALGSREMGSMGNE
-651 AAMILDIAAD
+651 AAMILDIDAD
-661 DEAARIRVSDDLG
+661 DKAARIRVSDDHG
-674 SVQTLGPGRH
+674 SLQTLGPGRH

-690 LQSGALQL
+690 LQSGTLQL
-698 EMADHEGMPLTIK
+698 EMADHEEAPLTIK
-711 PAVLPYHLNRGG
+711 PAILPYHLSRGG
-723 VGYGQVNAVSTVTV
+723 VGYGQVNVMSTVTV
-737 IGRLLDEQ
+737 IGRLLNKEGK
-745 NRPLRG
+745 PLKG
-751 AMVSNPIGRA
+751 AVVRNHIGR
-761 FTENDGFFVLEM
+761 TISENDGFFVMEM
-773 SRRHPRFKVEHN
+773 SKQNPSLQVEHD
-785 GSLHCNNAVVEQGR
+785 GR
-799 MDETDI
+799 LQCQMLLNQDDKKWRQDTW
-805 ILLGELRCSSGI
+805 LLGDLVCHEQLLAR
-817 TVKK
+817 K